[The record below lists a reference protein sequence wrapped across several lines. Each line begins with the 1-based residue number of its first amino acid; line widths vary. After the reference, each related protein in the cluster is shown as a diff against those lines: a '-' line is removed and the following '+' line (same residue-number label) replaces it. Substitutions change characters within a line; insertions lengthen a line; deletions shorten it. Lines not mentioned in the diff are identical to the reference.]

1 MAKITVAEVKRL
13 AMANYNN
20 GGDGVIECYE
30 DKDIQEDIDNGMT
43 TEKDWLQS
51 FGVRDEVIKDIQN
64 S

>member
-30 DKDIQEDIDNGMT
+30 DKDIQEAIDNGMT
-43 TEKDWLQS
+43 TEKDWLLS